1 MKKTG
6 GKVPNATESITT
18 SRYEN
23 KKSQNKGKIQV
34 KKENC
39 ILELGKRKI
48 PGTAKLRSM
57 YTSKGIM
64 ERKKKNL
71 PPFCS
76 IFPAEQKL
84 STAALLQAKH
94 WNGKIRLELSSN
106 KW

>member
-18 SRYEN
+18 SRYEY

-39 ILELGKRKI
+39 ILEMGKRKI

-57 YTSKGIM
+57 YTFKRIM
-64 ERKKKNL
+64 ERKKKI
-71 PPFCS
+71 S
-76 IFPAEQKL
+76 
-84 STAALLQAKH
+84 STFLFYFSSRTEAKH
-94 WNGKIRLELSSN
+94 SCAAASKALER
-106 KW
+106 KDQARTK